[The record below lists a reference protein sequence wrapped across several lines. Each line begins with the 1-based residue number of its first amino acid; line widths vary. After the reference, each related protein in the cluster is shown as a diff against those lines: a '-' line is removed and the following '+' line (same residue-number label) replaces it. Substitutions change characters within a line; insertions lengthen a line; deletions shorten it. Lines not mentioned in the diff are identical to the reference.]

1 MIHYFSVSYCLPYMP
16 FLFVYVVCL
25 CHHYSNVY
33 HATHLT
39 IFVYVNYKL
48 CIVIILK
55 FDYFTIH
62 YILITKVVKKT
73 MSKKHKNSMENK
85 SWTTTQENIFKF
97 FFFLNL
103 SLHQNTSIINPL
115 FHELKH
121 KQHY

>member
-1 MIHYFSVSYCLPYMP
+1 MP
-16 FLFVYVVCL
+16 FLFVYIVCL

-62 YILITKVVKKT
+62 YILITKAVN
-73 MSKKHKNSMENK
+73 KNDK
-85 SWTTTQENIFKF
+85 RTQEFNGNEIMD
-97 FFFLNL
+97 N
-103 SLHQNTSIINPL
+103 NPRKYL
-115 FHELKH
+115 
-121 KQHY
+121 